1 MPCLTTIKTT
11 LIVLATIEE
20 AAKALGITMEK
31 RTANSYTLRKG
42 REYVTIERETADQ
55 PFNIRA
61 ISGSNNWQTDILQ
74 PLTGKY
80 TEVTVK
86 NFYRAQGYTVSAGQ
100 KAGEFIFTKYS

>member
-1 MPCLTTIKTT
+1 MPCWTTIKTT

-42 REYVTIERETADQ
+42 REYVTIEREAADL

-61 ISGSNNWQTDILQ
+61 LSGSNNWEADILQ
-74 PLTGKY
+74 PLTVKY
-80 TEVTVK
+80 TETSVK
-86 NFYRAQGYTVSAGQ
+86 NFYRSQGYTVSAGQ
-100 KAGEFIFTKYS
+100 KPGELIFTKYS